1 MPNPYDFLIHVSDY
15 NKGAPDNLYLLCG
28 DGNMEPMAPAINEAA
43 SAKALTPN
51 AQPWKWIIEIFKNFI
66 LNIADSQDDWM
77 FFVDTNPSF
86 SIYTQMAIA
95 AVERLLTPINADD
108 SSKTAASAMIALLH
122 GTNPPHPIYGS
133 WTFAEVAKQERDTLL
148 ERVDRMEVLLKQVAK
163 VLAYNTNYA
172 TMVTAPNY
180 EKTVK
185 FIQLS
190 LVDEKTLLAVIVVEG
205 NIIKNQMIHINVSL
219 DNEDVLKFNILLNT
233 FLQGAS
239 LEDINLE
246 MIQAMKKQSGG
257 YGEILDQIFQGIVEA
272 IHEAQELE
280 VYTSGATNILKYPEL
295 GDISKTSEL
304 LEKLEDKNEV
314 SHLLEETTGKTNES
328 GIQVY
333 IGDETPSLKDCSLV
347 TATYQMPEGAK
358 GTIGIL
364 GPKRMDYKKVVSTLK
379 NLTIELDEIFK
390 KGEGVNENGQ

>member
-1 MPNPYDFLIHVSDY
+1 MELDERKVKILKAIISNYLETGEPVGSRTISKYTDL
-15 NKGAPDNLYLLCG
+15 NLSSATIR
-28 DGNMEPMAPAINEAA
+28 NEMADLEEMGYIIQPHT
-43 SAKALTPN
+43 SAGRIPTDAGYR
-51 AQPWKWIIEIFKNFI
+51 FY
-66 LNIADSQDDWM
+66 
-77 FFVDTNPSF
+77 VD
-86 SIYTQMAIA
+86 QLMD
-95 AVERLLTPINADD
+95 E
-108 SSKTAASAMIALLH
+108 KEE
-122 GTNPPHPIYGS
+122 
-133 WTFAEVAKQERDTLL
+133 FAEVAKQERDTLL

-295 GDISKTSEL
+295 GDI
-304 LEKLEDKNEV
+304 
-314 SHLLEETTGKTNES
+314 
-328 GIQVY
+328 Q
-333 IGDETPSLKDCSLV
+333 DE
-347 TATYQMPEGAK
+347 
-358 GTIGIL
+358 
-364 GPKRMDYKKVVSTLK
+364 
-379 NLTIELDEIFK
+379 
-390 KGEGVNENGQ
+390 